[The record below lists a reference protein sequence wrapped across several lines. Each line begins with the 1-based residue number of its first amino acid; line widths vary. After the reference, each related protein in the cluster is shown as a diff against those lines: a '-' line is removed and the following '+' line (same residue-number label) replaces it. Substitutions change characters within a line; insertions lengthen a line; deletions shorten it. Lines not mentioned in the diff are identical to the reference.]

1 MLLRSSLVKI
11 ARRNC
16 HHFTPDNTLPRTAL
30 RSIPDKRTDTFGK
43 RTDTFGKRKE
53 LLNTVQKQQWEIKEL
68 NNKLTK
74 LSEDTDEQIEHIKSE
89 MQLGYSLSCLLVV
102 LTVAMRT

>member
-30 RSIPDKRTDTFGK
+30 RSIPDK

>member
-30 RSIPDKRTDTFGK
+30 RSIPDTFGK

-53 LLNTVQKQQWEIKEL
+53 LMNTVQKQQWEIKEL

-74 LSEDTDEQIEHIKSE
+74 LSTDTDEVIEHIKSE

>member
-16 HHFTPDNTLPRTAL
+16 HHFTPDLRSPENVVNPQFSGETKHNHLPRSAL
-30 RSIPDKRTDTFGK
+30 T
-43 RTDTFGKRKE
+43 
-53 LLNTVQKQQWEIKEL
+53 NTVQKQQKEIKEL
-68 NNKLTK
+68 NNRLAK
-74 LSEDTDEQIEHIKSE
+74 LSTDIDEQMEVIKND

-102 LTVAMRT
+102 FSVAMRS

>member
-16 HHFTPDNTLPRTAL
+16 HHFTPDLRSPENVVNQQVSGETKSLTKMHNHLPRTAL
-30 RSIPDKRTDTFGK
+30 T
-43 RTDTFGKRKE
+43 
-53 LLNTVQKQQWEIKEL
+53 NTVQKQQKEIREL
-68 NNKLTK
+68 NNKLAK
-74 LSEDTDEQIEHIKSE
+74 LSTDIDEQMEVIKND

-102 LTVAMRT
+102 FSVAMRS

>member
-16 HHFTPDNTLPRTAL
+16 HHFTPALHETLPQQAL
-30 RSIPDKRTDTFGK
+30 LSIP
-43 RTDTFGKRKE
+43 DTFGKRKE
-53 LLNTVQKQQWEIKEL
+53 LMNTVQKQQWEIKEL

-74 LSEDTDEQIEHIKSE
+74 LSTDTDEQIEHIKSE

-102 LTVAMRT
+102 LSVAMRT

>member
-16 HHFTPDNTLPRTAL
+16 HHFTPDNPLPRTVL
-30 RSIPDKRTDTFGK
+30 RSIP
-43 RTDTFGKRKE
+43 DTFGKRKE
-53 LLNTVQKQQWEIKEL
+53 LMNTVQKQQKEIKEL

-74 LSEDTDEQIEHIKSE
+74 LTEDTVEQIEHIKDD
-89 MQLGYSLSCLLVV
+89 MRLGYSLSCLLVV
-102 LTVAMRT
+102 FSVAIRT

>member
-16 HHFTPDNTLPRTAL
+16 HHFTPDNPLHRTAL
-30 RSIPDKRTDTFGK
+30 KSIPDKRTDTFGK
-43 RTDTFGKRKE
+43 RKE
-53 LLNTVQKQQWEIKEL
+53 LMNTVQKQQWEIKEL

-74 LSEDTDEQIEHIKSE
+74 LSTDTDEQIEHIKSE

-102 LTVAMRT
+102 LTVALRTY